1 MKTDFTTFNVSASI
15 AMNKQKPKKV
25 KRGLTNMCAVCDNK
39 LKDNQIYCDV
49 CGQRQDWQ
57 VIRNG

>member
-1 MKTDFTTFNVSASI
+1 MKTDYIVYNEAVKI
-15 AMNKQKPKKV
+15 AMRKQRPKKV
-25 KRGLTNMCAVCDNK
+25 KRGLNNMCAVCDNK

>member
-1 MKTDFTTFNVSASI
+1 MIKTVYTGYNEMVI
-15 AMNKQKPKKV
+15 AMGKQSPKKV
-25 KRGLTNMCAVCDNK
+25 KRGLVNMCAVCDNK
-39 LKDNQIYCDV
+39 LKENQIYCDV